1 VFYEYGTCAAAGV
14 FRIFFSQNQRRRL
27 EMERKRVVITGMG
40 AVSVIGTGLQAYW
53 EGLKAGKSGI
63 RRITQF
69 DASKMPCQIA
79 GEIPDFN
86 PELYMER
93 KEARRVPR
101 SAQVGFAAAKLAVED
116 AGLTAPLSD
125 PERCGVAFGTAIGGL
140 DRANDGIDTIRNQGY
155 DRLNPFVV
163 PTSLPNTSAYLIS
176 QAFQC
181 LGPTTTI
188 GTACATG
195 TQTVGEGLEIIRR
208 GAADLVIVGGTEG
221 LIADFAIGG
230 FSAMRALPINY
241 NDDPERASRPFDKNR
256 EGFVYSEGSGVLVL
270 ESLEHAL
277 ARNARIYAEV
287 AGQAS
292 SSDGFHMAQ
301 PDPNAAGPIR
311 AMKWAIA
318 DAGLTAEQ
326 IDYINAHGTSTPLND
341 LTETRAIKAVFG
353 DYAYKVAISS
363 IKSMLGHA
371 MGASGAL
378 ETIASAMT
386 IYEGVIPPTINYET
400 PDPELDLDYV
410 PNVARKQAVNIALSN
425 SFGLGGQNACV
436 VLKKFSG

>member
-1 VFYEYGTCAAAGV
+1 MMN
-14 FRIFFSQNQRRRL
+14 NQL
-27 EMERKRVVITGMG
+27 PITKKNRVVITGMG
-40 AVSVIGTGLQAYW
+40 VVSVIGIGLQAYW
-53 EGLKAGKSGI
+53 TSLKAGKSGI

-69 DASKMPCQIA
+69 DAGKFPCQIA
-79 GEIPDFN
+79 GEVPDFD
-86 PELYMER
+86 PTLYMDR

-101 SAQVGFAAAKLAVED
+101 SAQFGFAAAKLAVED
-116 AGLTAPLSD
+116 AGLPSPLPA
-125 PERCGVAFGTAIGGL
+125 PERSGVAFGTAIGGL
-140 DRANDGIDTIRNQGY
+140 DRASEGIDVIRSQGY

-163 PTSLPNTSAYLIS
+163 PTSLVNISAYLVS
-176 QAFQC
+176 QGFQT
-181 LGPTTTI
+181 LGPSTTI

-195 TQTVGEGLEIIRR
+195 TQAVGEGLEMIRR
-208 GAADLVIVGGTEG
+208 GAADLVLAGGTDG

-230 FSAMRALPINY
+230 FCAMRALPTNY
-241 NDDPERASRPFDKNR
+241 NDNPEKASRPFDKDR
-256 EGFVYSEGSGVLVL
+256 EGFIYSEGAAALVL

-277 ARNARIYAEV
+277 ARGARIYAEV

-301 PDPNAAGPIR
+301 PDPEAAGPAR

-318 DAGLTAEQ
+318 DAGLTPADV
-326 IDYINAHGTSTPLND
+326 DYINAHGTSTPLND

-353 DYAYKVAISS
+353 EHAHKLAVSS
-363 IKSMLGHA
+363 IKSMIGHA

-378 ETIASAMT
+378 EAVACAMT
-386 IYEGVIPPTINYET
+386 LSEGIIPPTINYTT

-410 PNVARKQAVNIALSN
+410 PNAARRANVRVALSN

-436 VLKKFSG
+436 VLKKYE

>member
-1 VFYEYGTCAAAGV
+1 MKG
-14 FRIFFSQNQRRRL
+14 S
-27 EMERKRVVITGMG
+27 KVVITGMG
-40 AVSVIGTGLQAYW
+40 VVSVLGTGLQAYW
-53 EGLKAGKSGI
+53 EGLVAGCSGI

-79 GEIPDFN
+79 GEVPDFN
-86 PELYMER
+86 VELYMER

-101 SAQVGFAAAKLAVED
+101 SAQFGFAASKLAVED
-116 AGLTAPLSD
+116 AGFSGPFPD

-140 DRANDGIDTIRNQGY
+140 DRATDGIEIIRNQGY
-155 DRLNPFVV
+155 ERMNPFVV

-176 QAFQC
+176 QGFQC
-181 LGPTTTI
+181 LGPSTTI

-195 TQTVGEGLEIIRR
+195 TQTVGEGLELIRR

-230 FSAMRALPINY
+230 FSAMRALPVNF
-241 NDDPERASRPFDKNR
+241 NNRPEEASRPFDKDR
-256 EGFVYSEGSGVLVL
+256 EGFVYSEGAAALVL
-270 ESLEHAL
+270 ESLEHAR
-277 ARNARIYAEV
+277 ARQARIYAEV

-292 SSDGFHMAQ
+292 SSDGFHIAA
-301 PDPNAAGPIR
+301 PDPNAAGPAR
-311 AMKWAIA
+311 AMRWAIA
-318 DAGLTAEQ
+318 DAGLTPAD

-353 DYAYKVAISS
+353 ERAYQIAISS
-363 IKSMLGHA
+363 IKSMIGHA
-371 MGASGAL
+371 MGASGSL
-378 ETIASAMT
+378 ETIACAMSLYT
-386 IYEGVIPPTINYET
+386 GIIPPTINYTT

-410 PNVARKQAVNIALSN
+410 PNVARKAELKAVLSN

-436 VLKKFSG
+436 VLKKYYQE